1 MEQRYIYGKK
11 KETSKVPEIICS
23 RRKGKNNIV
32 LFINGENPEEC
43 EQIKQE
49 LMPVIQKMYRK
60 HKLGYALVKLH
71 GHETRLFKIFQLLF
85 NFN

>member
-1 MEQRYIYGKK
+1 MKQNYIYGKK
-11 KETSKVPEIICS
+11 KERSKAPEIICS
-23 RRKGKNNIV
+23 RRRGKNNIV
-32 LFINGENPEEC
+32 LIINGDASEES

>member
-1 MEQRYIYGKK
+1 MKQNYIYGKK
-11 KETSKVPEIICS
+11 KERSKDPEIICS
-23 RRKGKNNIV
+23 RRRGKNNIV
-32 LFINGENPEEC
+32 LIINGDASEES